1 LPQSELKQLQSAEF
15 TNAKFS
21 SGGDKKSA
29 TTALAIPDEQLFY
42 KNLKPKS
49 HFSSLRTQL
58 KLMLAPLRRPE
69 YENYIT
75 KQGEIAGHK
84 SLVLSNLEKASN
96 FAVANLFYYFRVRDK
111 SEDESELDSNQTTTD
126 TTTPNVFAESSQ
138 SGKVKEQIYEKVKAL
153 VVNQLEIDATEV
165 TLNTKLAEEV
175 KPNYNPNPGNNLW
188 SILSNGLSSGSG
200 SGYGLDLDKLELI
213 MAFEEEFNIN
223 IADEDQENI
232 ETVQQAVDYIYKKVA
247 G

>member
-1 LPQSELKQLQSAEF
+1 LPPSELKQLQSADF

-21 SGGDKKSA
+21 ASGDNKSA
-29 TTALAIPDEQLFY
+29 TALAIPDEQLFY
-42 KNLKPKS
+42 ENLKPKS

-69 YENYIT
+69 YENYII

-84 SLVLSNLEKASN
+84 SLVSSNLQKASD

-111 SEDESELDSNQTTTD
+111 SEDELELDSDQTTTD
-126 TTTPNVFAESSQ
+126 TTTPNVFAESSP
-138 SGKVKEQIYEKVKAL
+138 SGKLKEQIYEKVKAL
-153 VVNQLEIDATEV
+153 VVNQLGIDATEV
-165 TLNTKLAEEV
+165 TLNTKFAEDV
-175 KPNYNPNPGNNLW
+175 KPHYNPKPGNNLW

-200 SGYGLDLDKLELI
+200 SGYGLDLDKPELI

-223 IADEDQENI
+223 IPDEDQENI
-232 ETVQQAVDYIYKKVA
+232 ETVQQAVDYIYKKVTA
-247 G
+247 